1 MNKINQIDNS
11 NQNSINL
18 KNIICPECGENT
30 QIKIEGFK
38 INLFGC
44 KNGHNLKNIL
54 LENFEN
60 TQKLDNSK
68 IICNQ
73 CKENNKNNNNGF
85 YYCLNCKI
93 NLCSSC
99 KENHDKNH
107 DIIDHEKKKNICEI
121 HNEKY
126 IKHCNQC
133 QLNICI
139 FCENS
144 HKNHDLIYFGD
155 LIPDI
160 NKINNI
166 MKKLGDEIDNIK
178 LVTKGIIDKLNKVI
192 ENIEVYYK
200 IYQIIVN
207 CYQKNSHNY
216 EILENISHI
225 DNNVIYDITQ
235 INNDLKNQF
244 TEIEKINN
252 KMTLNSQISLI
263 YNINENNK
271 KEGKVKIFGKDF
283 VNNNKNK
290 CKILFKNKE
299 FELSEYFS
307 LENLEINW
315 LNIKLKGFE
324 EITDI
329 SNIFNSC
336 NSLSSSTNLS
346 EWNTRNIS
354 NMSYLFY
361 GCSELKSLPDISK
374 FNTSNVINMN
384 GMFYNCKSLLSLP
397 DISNWDT
404 SNVMYLGGIFRGIL
418 SLTPL
423 LNDKE
428 ILSTPKNEMIL
439 SGMFYG
445 CSSLLSLPDI
455 SKWNLS
461 NVVNISG
468 MFCGCSSLAYIPN
481 ISKWDT
487 SKIKNMSMLFA
498 ECKSLEFLP
507 DISKWKTNNV
517 ETMASMFSDCI
528 SLYYLPDISK
538 WNTSNT
544 KSISGMF
551 KGCMKNLKIPSK
563 FKK

>member
-1 MNKINQIDNS
+1 MSQINQKYQS
-11 NQNSINL
+11 NQNS
-18 KNIICPECGENT
+18 KNFKSIICPECGENA
-30 QIKIEGFK
+30 QIKIEDFK
-38 INLFGC
+38 INLYGC
-44 KNGHNLKNIL
+44 KNGHNIKNII

-60 TQKLDNSK
+60 TQKLDISK
-68 IICNQ
+68 IICNK
-73 CKENNKNNNNGF
+73 CKENNKSNSKEF
-85 YYCLNCKI
+85 YHCFPCKI
-93 NLCSSC
+93 NLCLSC

-107 DIIDHEKKKNICEI
+107 EIIDYEKKNNICDI
-121 HNEKY
+121 HNEIY

-144 HKNHDLIYFGD
+144 HKNHDLKYFGD
-155 LIPDI
+155 LIPDM

-166 MKKLGDEIDNIK
+166 MKKLGDEIDSIK
-178 LVTKGIIDKLNKVI
+178 LVKKDIIDKLNKVI
-192 ENIEVYYK
+192 ENIEIYYK
-200 IYQIIVN
+200 IYEIIVN

-216 EILENISHI
+216 EILENINHI
-225 DNNVIYDITQ
+225 DDNITNNITQ
-235 INNDLKNQF
+235 INNNLKKQYIDLEN
-244 TEIEKINN
+244 IYN
-252 KMTLNSQISLI
+252 KMTLNNQISLI
-263 YNINENNK
+263 YDINEINK
-271 KEGKVKIFGKDF
+271 KEGKIRIFGKDF
-283 VNNNKNK
+283 VNNNKNI
-290 CKILFKNKE
+290 CKILFENKE

-307 LENLEINW
+307 LEKVKTNW
-315 LNIKLKGFE
+315 LDLKLKGIE
-324 EITDI
+324 GVTDMG
-329 SNIFNSC
+329 NLFNSC
-336 NSLSSSTNLS
+336 NSLSSLTDLS
-346 EWNTRNIS
+346 EWDTKNIS

-374 FNTSNVINMN
+374 FNTSKVINMN

-397 DISNWDT
+397 DISKWDT
-404 SNVMYLGGIFRGIL
+404 SNVIYLGGIFRGNL

-423 LNDKE
+423 MNDKE

-461 NVVNISG
+461 KVVNISG
-468 MFCGCSSLAYIPN
+468 MFCGCTSLTYIPT

-487 SKIKNMSMLFA
+487 SKINNMSIVFA
-498 ECKSLEFLP
+498 ECKSLEILP

-528 SLYYLPDISK
+528 SLYSLPDISK
-538 WNTSNT
+538 WNTSNI
-544 KSISGMF
+544 KSVAGMF
-551 KGCMKNLKIPSK
+551 KGCNKSLKIPSK

>member
-1 MNKINQIDNS
+1 MNEINQPF
-11 NQNSINL
+11 QNSINH

-30 QIKIEGFK
+30 KIKIEDFK

-44 KNGHNLKNIL
+44 KNGHNIKNIL
-54 LENFEN
+54 LENFEKA
-60 TQKLDNSK
+60 QKFDNSK
-68 IICNQ
+68 IICSQ
-73 CKENNKNNNNGF
+73 CKKNNKSNSNEFFN
-85 YYCLNCKI
+85 CSTCKI

-99 KENHDKNH
+99 KKNH
-107 DIIDHEKKKNICEI
+107 DNNHEIIDYEKKENMCVI

-133 QLNICI
+133 KINICI

-166 MKKLGDEIDNIK
+166 MKKLNEEIDNIK
-178 LVTKGIIDKLNKVI
+178 LVIKDIIVKLNKVI
-192 ENIEVYYK
+192 ENLDIYYK
-200 IYQIIVN
+200 ICELIVN
-207 CYQKNSHNY
+207 CYQKNSYNY

-225 DNNVIYDITQ
+225 DDNII
-235 INNDLKNQF
+235 KN
-244 TEIEKINN
+244 IVKINN
-252 KMTLNSQISLI
+252 SFKKQFIQLINIYSKMTLNNQLSLT
-263 YNINENNK
+263 YDINENNK

-283 VNNNKNK
+283 VTNNKNI
-290 CKILFKNKE
+290 CKILFENKE

-307 LENLEINW
+307 LEKLKINF
-315 LNIKLKGFE
+315 LDLKLKGIE
-324 EITDI
+324 GVRDI

-336 NSLSSSTNLS
+336 NSLSSLSDLS
-346 EWNTRNIS
+346 EWDTKNIS
-354 NMSYLFY
+354 NMSYMFY
-361 GCSELKSLPDISK
+361 DCSELKSIPDISN
-374 FNTSNVINMN
+374 FNTSNVIYMN

-397 DISNWDT
+397 DISKWDT
-404 SNVMYLGGIFRGIL
+404 SKVKYLGGIYRGNL

-423 LNDKE
+423 NDNE

-468 MFCGCSSLAYIPN
+468 MF
-481 ISKWDT
+481 
-487 SKIKNMSMLFA
+487 
-498 ECKSLEFLP
+498 
-507 DISKWKTNNV
+507 
-517 ETMASMFSDCI
+517 
-528 SLYYLPDISK
+528 
-538 WNTSNT
+538 
-544 KSISGMF
+544 
-551 KGCMKNLKIPSK
+551 
-563 FKK
+563 